1 MSLERK
7 IMINDY
13 TDELEKLSLA
23 SEDLLQAAAL
33 FRAVEAM
40 IEKDPFD
47 PAAKRIAKAGRQMA
61 ERRSEYFED
70 EAGALEATISQL
82 EAEEEAESCE

>member
-1 MSLERK
+1 MPTIKQQL
-7 IMINDY
+7 NDY
-13 TDELEKLSLA
+13 TADLEKLSLA

-33 FRAVEAM
+33 FKAVEAM

-47 PAAKRIAKAGRQMA
+47 PAAKRIAQAGRQMA

-70 EAGALEATISQL
+70 EADALEATISQL
-82 EAEEEAESCE
+82 EAQEEAESCQ

>member
-1 MSLERK
+1 MPTIKQQL
-7 IMINDY
+7 NDY
-13 TDELEKLSLA
+13 TADLEKLSLA

-33 FRAVEAM
+33 FKAVEAM

-47 PAAKRIAKAGRQMA
+47 PVAKRIAQAGRQMA

-70 EAGALEATISQL
+70 EADALEATISQL
-82 EAEEEAESCE
+82 EAQEEAESCQ